1 MIDLAVSG
9 SDNLAALSD
18 SARCWRMMFPVFL
31 LADGD
36 KKEKTCASIYMI
48 LPILKKINIQIL
60 QWLCKF
66 MNTIYE
72 HSVVE
77 NDTHSIMQDQVSELK
92 EVQAAFEICVIFKD
106 LQLTAFMFALSV

>member
-1 MIDLAVSG
+1 MINFAVSG

-36 KKEKTCASIYMI
+36 KKAKTCTSIYMI
-48 LPILKKINIQIL
+48 LPVFSINTQIL

-66 MNTIYE
+66 MNT
-72 HSVVE
+72 
-77 NDTHSIMQDQVSELK
+77 Q
-92 EVQAAFEICVIFKD
+92 
-106 LQLTAFMFALSV
+106 